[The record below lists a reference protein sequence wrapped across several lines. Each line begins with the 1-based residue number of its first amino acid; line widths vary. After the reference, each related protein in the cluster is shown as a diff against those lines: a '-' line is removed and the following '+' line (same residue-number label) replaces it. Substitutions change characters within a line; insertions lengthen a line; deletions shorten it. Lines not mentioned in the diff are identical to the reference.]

1 MARGTDRLERVD
13 KVLAHLGFGSRKEVK
28 RLLQAGQVRV
38 NGRVVRDPGVKL
50 DPAHARIEVAG
61 EAVVWQRHYHVMLH
75 KPAGVVT
82 ATRDTRHATV
92 LDCLP
97 PKLAREDLLPVGR
110 LDRDTEGLLLLT
122 TDGALLHRLTHPRW
136 KVSKV
141 YYAELER
148 PASPADVRAFAEGLV
163 LSGARCLPA
172 ELEVLE
178 DPRRV
183 RLVLWEGRYHQVKR
197 MFIARGNRV
206 TYLKRLAF
214 GPLEL
219 DARLARGEARA
230 LEEEEIARLYRA
242 VGLEP

>member
-1 MARGTDRLERVD
+1 MAAGLERID
-13 KVLAHLGFGSRKEVK
+13 KILAHLGFGTRKEVK
-28 RLLQAGQVRV
+28 RLLRAGGVRV
-38 NGRVVRDPGVKL
+38 DGRVVRDPGMKL
-50 DPAHARIEVAG
+50 DPARARLEVAG
-61 EAVVWQRHYHVMLH
+61 EVVVWQRHHHVMLY

-82 ATRDTRHATV
+82 ATRDARHATV

-97 PKLAREDLLPVGR
+97 ASLARKDLLPVGR

-136 KVSKV
+136 KVPKV
-141 YYAELER
+141 YYAELEQPAR
-148 PASPADVRAFAEGLV
+148 PEDAQAFAEGLV
-163 LSGARCLPA
+163 LSEGRCLPA
-172 ELEVLE
+172 ELELLE

-197 MFIARGNRV
+197 MFAARGNRV
-206 TYLKRLAF
+206 TYLKRLAV

-219 DARLARGEARA
+219 DPKLKPGEARA
-230 LEEEEIARLYRA
+230 LGAAGVARLYRA